1 MKGDVKMSEELQG
14 KEVNQLITDTL
25 RTNYM
30 PYAMSVIVSRAIPE
44 IDGLK
49 PSHRKLLYT
58 MYKMGLLTGVRTK
71 SSNVVGQT
79 MKLNPHGDM
88 AIYDTLV
95 RLTRGNASLLY
106 PFVDSKGSF
115 GKKYSRDMA
124 SAAARYTEVKLAP
137 ISAEL
142 FSDID
147 KNNVDFVDNFDG
159 TMKEPV
165 LLPVTFPNILAN
177 PNLGIAVGMAS
188 NICSFNI
195 RELCD
200 TTIALMKDKD
210 YDITE
215 TLLAPDFPGGGQIV
229 YDKELFRS
237 IYETGR
243 GSFKVRSKW
252 RYDKKNQCIEVY
264 EIPYTTQA
272 ELIIEAITK
281 LVKDGKAKEISD
293 LRDETDL
300 SGLKITIDIKRGTD
314 PDKLMALLFAKTP
327 LEDSFGCNFNI
338 LVKNHPKVLGVRA
351 ILLEWLSFRMD
362 CVKRRILFDIDK
374 KNSTLH
380 LLYGLRKILL
390 DLDKAIKIVRDTEND
405 ADVVPNLMQGFGIDE
420 IQANFVAEIKLRN
433 MNKEYI
439 LKKIADV
446 DELEKEI
453 AELTETAKSDA
464 KIKKIIANEL
474 KDIAKKYGEE
484 RKSEIIQADDV
495 PVVEAVSEV
504 EDYNLK
510 MFLTRDNYLKK
521 VTLVSL
527 RSASEHKL
535 KDGDEIISE
544 QESTNRSDLLL
555 FSDKAVVYKMKIS
568 DLPDCKAS
576 AFGEYIPNIVELDP
590 GERIIKIVA
599 TDNYEGIMLFAFENG
614 KVAKVPLKS
623 YETKTNRKK
632 LINAY
637 SDASP
642 IVGIIFTSAETDVL
656 AETSNAK
663 LLCFNTEAVNMKTT
677 RDTQGVKALTL
688 KKNATLKSICL
699 ASESKV
705 ADPKKYY
712 TKNIPAAG
720 FFLKATDKAPQM
732 SLFED

>member
-1 MKGDVKMSEELQG
+1 MSEELQG

>member
-1 MKGDVKMSEELQG
+1 MSEELKARQ
-14 KEVNQLITDTL
+14 VDQLITDTL

-147 KNNVDFVDNFDG
+147 KNNVDFVDNFDA

-188 NICSFNI
+188 NICSFNLK
-195 RELCD
+195 ELCD
-200 TTIALMKDKD
+200 TTIALMKDKNA
-210 YDITE
+210 DITE
-215 TLLAPDFPGGGQIV
+215 TLLAPDFPGGGQIL

-272 ELIIEAITK
+272 ELIIEAIAK

-300 SGLKITIDIKRGTD
+300 SGLKITIDVKRGTD
-314 PDKLMALLFAKTP
+314 PDKLMALLFSKTP

-338 LVKNHPKVLGVRA
+338 LVKNRPMVLGVRA
-351 ILLEWLSFRMD
+351 ILLEWLAFRME

-420 IQANFVAEIKLRN
+420 TQANFVAEIKLRN

-453 AELTETAKSDA
+453 ADLTETVKSDA
-464 KIKKIIANEL
+464 KIKKLIANEL
-474 KDIAKKYGEE
+474 KDVAAKYGEE

-527 RSASEHKL
+527 RSAADHKL

-576 AFGEYIPNIVELDP
+576 SFGEYIPNLIELDE
-590 GERIIKIVA
+590 GEKIIKIVA

-642 IVGIIFTSAETDVL
+642 IVGIIYTPTETDVL

-663 LLCFNTEAVNMKTT
+663 LLCFNTEAVSLKTT

-720 FFLKATDKAPQM
+720 FFLKASDKAPQM
-732 SLFED
+732 SLFDE

>member
-1 MKGDVKMSEELQG
+1 MSEELKARQ
-14 KEVNQLITDTL
+14 VDQLITDTL

-147 KNNVDFVDNFDG
+147 KNNVDFVDNFDA

-188 NICSFNI
+188 NICSFNL

-200 TTIALMKDKD
+200 TTIALMKDKNA
-210 YDITE
+210 DITE
-215 TLLAPDFPGGGQIV
+215 TLLAPDFPGGGQIL

-272 ELIIEAITK
+272 ELIIEAIAK

-300 SGLKITIDIKRGTD
+300 NGLKITIDVKRGTD
-314 PDKLMALLFAKTP
+314 PDKLMALLFSKTP

-338 LVKNHPKVLGVRA
+338 LVKNRPMVLGVRA
-351 ILLEWLSFRMD
+351 ILLEWLAFRMD

-420 IQANFVAEIKLRN
+420 TQANFVAEIKLRN

-453 AELTETAKSDA
+453 ADLTETVKSDA
-464 KIKKIIANEL
+464 KIKKLIASEL
-474 KDIAKKYGEE
+474 KDVASKYGEE

-495 PVVEAVSEV
+495 PVVEAASEV

-521 VTLVSL
+521 ITLVSL
-527 RSASEHKL
+527 RSAADHKL

-576 AFGEYIPNIVELDP
+576 SFGEYIPNLIELDE
-590 GERIIKIVA
+590 GEKIIKIVA

-642 IVGIIFTSAETDVL
+642 IVGIIYTPTETDVL

-663 LLCFNTEAVNMKTT
+663 LLCFNTESVNMKTT

-720 FFLKATDKAPQM
+720 FFLKASDKAPQM

>member
-1 MKGDVKMSEELQG
+1 MSEELQG

-58 MYKMGLLTGVRTK
+58 MYKMGLLTGARTK

-147 KNNVDFVDNFDG
+147 KNNVDFVDNFDA

-200 TTIALMKDKD
+200 TTIALMKDKNA
-210 YDITE
+210 DITE
-215 TLLAPDFPGGGQIV
+215 TLLAPDFPGGGQIL
-229 YDKELFRS
+229 YDKALFSS

-243 GSFKVRSKW
+243 GTFKVRSKW

-338 LVKNHPKVLGVRA
+338 LIKNHPKVLGVRS
-351 ILLEWLSFRMD
+351 ILLEWLDFRID

-374 KNSTLH
+374 KSANLH

-420 IQANFVAEIKLRN
+420 TQANFVAEIKLRN

-453 AELTETAKSDA
+453 AELSDTVKSDA
-464 KIKKIIANEL
+464 KIKKIIASEL
-474 KDIAKKYGEE
+474 KEIAKKYGED
-484 RKSEIIQADDV
+484 RKSEIIEADEL
-495 PVVEAVSEV
+495 PVIEPISEV

-535 KDGDEIISE
+535 KDGDEIIAE
-544 QESTNRSDLLL
+544 QETTNRSDLLL
-555 FSDKAVVYKMKIS
+555 FSDKSVVYKVKIS

-576 AFGEYIPNIVELDP
+576 SFGEYIPNIVELDP
-590 GERIIKIVA
+590 GEKIIKIVA
-599 TDNYEGIMLFAFENG
+599 TTDYEGLMLFAFENG

-637 SDASP
+637 SDSSP
-642 IVGIIFTSAETDVL
+642 VVGIIFTLAETDVL

-663 LLCFNTEAVNMKTT
+663 LLCFNTEAVNLKTT
-677 RDTQGVKALTL
+677 RDTQGVKALSL

-732 SLFED
+732 SLFDE

>member
-1 MKGDVKMSEELQG
+1 MSENLHA
-14 KEVNQLITDTL
+14 KEVDQLITDTL

-159 TMKEPV
+159 TMKEPS

-188 NICSFNI
+188 NICSFNLK
-195 RELCD
+195 ELCD
-200 TTIALMKDKD
+200 TTIALLKDKD
-210 YDITE
+210 ADILE
-215 TLLAPDFPGGGQIV
+215 TLLAPDFPGGGQIL

-243 GSFKVRSKW
+243 GSFKIRSKW
-252 RYDKKNQCIEVY
+252 RYDKKNQCIEIY

-281 LVKDGKAKEISD
+281 LVKEGKAKEISD

-300 SGLKITIDIKRGTD
+300 SGLKITIDIKRGAD
-314 PDKLMALLFAKTP
+314 PDKLMAFLFAKTP
-327 LEDSFGCNFNI
+327 LEDSFGCNFNVLI
-338 LVKNHPKVLGVRA
+338 KNRPQVLGVRG
-351 ILLEWLSFRMD
+351 ILLHWIDFRLD
-362 CVKRRILFDIDK
+362 CVRRRILFDIDK
-374 KNSTLH
+374 KNSLLH

-390 DLDKAIKIVRDTEND
+390 DLDKAIKIIRETQND
-405 ADVVPNLMQGFGIDE
+405 ADVVPNLMSGFGIDE
-420 IQANFVAEIKLRN
+420 IQADFVAEIKLRN
-433 MNKEYI
+433 LNKEYI

-446 DELEKEI
+446 ENLEKEI
-453 AELTETAKSDA
+453 KDLSEVVKNDA
-464 KIKKIIANEL
+464 KIKKIIASEL
-474 KDIAKKYGEE
+474 SDIAKKYGGE
-484 RKSEIIQADDV
+484 RKSEIVAADEVTTVSPD
-495 PVVEAVSEV
+495 SEV
-504 EDYNLK
+504 EAYNLK

-521 VTLVSL
+521 ISLVSL
-527 RSASEHKL
+527 RSSSEHKL
-535 KDGDEIISE
+535 KDGDEIISQ
-544 QESTNRSDLLL
+544 QEGTNRSDILL
-555 FSDKAVVYKMKIS
+555 FSDKATVYKMKIS
-568 DLPDCKAS
+568 EIPDCKAS
-576 AFGEYIPNIVELDP
+576 SFGEYIPNIAELS
-590 GERIIKIVA
+590 ESENIIKIVV
-599 TDNYEGIMLFAFENG
+599 TDNYEGLLLFAFENG
-614 KVAKVPLKS
+614 KVAKVPLKA

-637 SDASP
+637 SDSSP
-642 IVGIIFTSAETDVL
+642 IVGIIYMTEDSDVL
-656 AETSNAK
+656 AETTNAK
-663 LLCFNTEAVNMKTT
+663 LLCFNTESVNLKTT
-677 RDTQGVKALTL
+677 RDTQGVKAFTL
-688 KKNATLKSICL
+688 KKNATMKSISL
-699 ASESKV
+699 ASEAKV
-705 ADPKKYY
+705 ADPKKYFS
-712 TKNIPAAG
+712 KSIPAAG
-720 FFLKATDKAPQM
+720 FFLKATDKGTQM
-732 SLFED
+732 SLFDE

>member
-1 MKGDVKMSEELQG
+1 MSEELQG

-58 MYKMGLLTGVRTK
+58 MYKMGLLTGARTK

-142 FSDID
+142 FADID
-147 KNNVDFVDNFDG
+147 KNNVDFVDNFDA
-159 TMKEPV
+159 TMKEPT

-195 RELCD
+195 KELCD
-200 TTIALMKDKD
+200 TTIALMKDKNA
-210 YDITE
+210 DITE
-215 TLLAPDFPGGGQIV
+215 TLLAPDFPGGGQIL
-229 YDKELFRS
+229 YDKVLFTS

-300 SGLKITIDIKRGTD
+300 NGLKITIDIKRGTD
-314 PDKLMALLFAKTP
+314 PEKLMALLFAKTP

-338 LVKNHPKVLGVRA
+338 LIKNHPKVLGVRS
-351 ILLEWLSFRMD
+351 ILLEWLDFRID
-362 CVKRRILFDIDK
+362 CVKRKILFDIDK

-420 IQANFVAEIKLRN
+420 TQANYVAEIKLRN

-439 LKKIADV
+439 LKKISDV

-453 AELTETAKSDA
+453 ADLTETVKSDA
-464 KIKKIIANEL
+464 KIKKIIAGEL
-474 KDIAKKYGEE
+474 KEIAAKYGED
-484 RKSEIIQADDV
+484 RKSEIIEADDI
-495 PVVEAVSEV
+495 PAIEPISEV

-535 KDGDEIISE
+535 KDGDEIVSE
-544 QESTNRSDLLL
+544 QETTNRSDLLL
-555 FSDKAVVYKMKIS
+555 FSDKSVVYKLKIS

-576 AFGEYIPNIVELDP
+576 SFGEYIPNIVELDE
-590 GERIIKIVA
+590 GEKIIKIVA
-599 TDNYEGIMLFAFENG
+599 TDNYEGLMLFAFENG

-637 SDASP
+637 SDSSP
-642 IVGIIFTSAETDVL
+642 IVGIIYTPAETDVL

-663 LLCFNTEAVNMKTT
+663 LLCFNTEAVSLKTT
-677 RDTQGVKALTL
+677 RDTQGVKALSL

-732 SLFED
+732 SLFDD